1 LNELEALRDR
11 LDRFARE
18 RDWDQFHS
26 PKNLSMALTV
36 EAGELME
43 HFQWLTQDESKR
55 LSAEK
60 LAEVERELAD
70 IFIYLTRLAGKLDI
84 DLLAAAFRKMDENE
98 KKYPADTVRGSA
110 RKYTEYLEQG

>member
-1 LNELEALRDR
+1 MNDLQTLQDR
-11 LDRFARE
+11 LDKFARE

-55 LSAEK
+55 LPPEK

-70 IFIYLTRLAGKLDI
+70 IFIYLTRLAAKLDI
-84 DLLAAAFRKMDENE
+84 DLLAAAFSKMEENE
-98 KKYPADTVRGSA
+98 RKYPAETVRGSA
-110 RKYTEYLEQG
+110 RKYTEYQKQG